1 MVDMRLE
8 DEEGVVTVDPD
19 VLDGFLTGVRT
30 ALVEEDRE

>member
-19 VLDGFLTGVRT
+19 VFLTGVRT